1 MIEPGTGEIVK
12 FVGIKIL
19 KEEVMVVDEVAE
31 RRRVTAVRE
40 REQRFAAEPGDEN
53 IDRNPSEIDGNY
65 AEVTG
70 LSMVEGKMAKKQRI
84 ECSKM
89 GK

>member
-1 MIEPGTGEIVK
+1 
-12 FVGIKIL
+12 
-19 KEEVMVVDEVAE
+19 
-31 RRRVTAVRE
+31 VRE

-65 AEVTG
+65 AEVTR

-84 ECSKM
+84 EYSKM